1 MPADFTI
8 LKNKFSPQYL
18 RIFYYYFR
26 VRYKIS
32 KFILILKKF
41 YCKIDEWQVNI
52 YAEVAQLVERLP
64 SKQAVASSSLVFRSI
79 ESLFIDSLFIFRR
92 RHPQTR
98 NCCSCCSQQ
107 FEFYPQGVRNS
118 VKARVDRL
126 RCCWSPRLPQIKKE
140 SFIDSFL
147 ICGDIDECNLL
158 SALIITDGAII

>member
-1 MPADFTI
+1 MPVDFTI

-41 YCKIDEWQVNI
+41 YCRIDQWQVNI

-79 ESLFIDSLFIFRR
+79 
-92 RHPQTR
+92 
-98 NCCSCCSQQ
+98 
-107 FEFYPQGVRNS
+107 
-118 VKARVDRL
+118 
-126 RCCWSPRLPQIKKE
+126 KK
-140 SFIDSFL
+140 SRKCDSFL
-147 ICGDIDECNLL
+147 LDFVKYLCYTYSHIKRYRLVVRTGDSHSPNRGSIPLTAGYFLCIKSNQKHFRHIGL
-158 SALIITDGAII
+158 